1 MLRIPILHWSG
12 IERLIGKKGDTMRIP
27 RRSFFKGLAAGL
39 GLAAAGKM
47 ADAAQSDGAKAQG
60 SGDVEGS
67 GPDPLYE
74 KPQPITM
81 AELKARRAAG
91 VSAVEVS
98 DYSICGYKG
107 ELKPSPPHAD
117 MNPNDSFIIS
127 WQDKPH
133 KVVFCHE
140 ASYDPWME
148 LPNGACLCNQ
158 FFEGNN
164 GYAELFNNNGRKTRN
179 SFVDIVEAGPE
190 RAWVRWNYFCVNMD
204 NDSHPALRGT
214 EDYVAYPNGL
224 MWRRLTY
231 ETMMPGEPNGY
242 SWQPIDFFAAAP
254 NGTEWRDLFPRDDE
268 HKDYLVGSVLDAFST
283 KHYDVFWDDSG
294 KARRVGDA
302 ALLLE
307 ISHSRGLAMV
317 MPFKQ
322 GYLFTILGAA
332 SGFPS
337 EKSQVVDHSFNDTGG
352 WGWGAARW
360 DHWPVGWLNSQTN
373 DYKPGESKYPYSFGP
388 FSHYIVN
395 HPLKDGAKDYKREVN
410 DMDLNRWS
418 ERHVFYTLTGVGQS
432 MESIRKLA
440 RRWLEQNHGCARP
453 ESIAGL

>member
-1 MLRIPILHWSG
+1 M
-12 IERLIGKKGDTMRIP
+12 KMQ
-27 RRSFFKGLAAGL
+27 RRSIFKGLAASL
-39 GLAAAGKM
+39 GLAAA
-47 ADAAQSDGAKAQG
+47 DRIAAAAKPAPAPAET
-60 SGDVEGS
+60 VYAREA
-67 GPDPLYE
+67 GPDPLFV
-74 KPQPITM
+74 KPRPAAM
-81 AELKARRAAG
+81 AQLESHVPHG

-98 DYSICGYKG
+98 DYKICGYQG
-107 ELKPSPPHAD
+107 ELRPSPPHAD
-117 MNPNDSFIIS
+117 MNPNDSVIVS
-127 WQDKPH
+127 WQGKRH

-148 LPNGACLCNQ
+148 LPSGACLCNQ

-179 SFVDIVEAGPE
+179 SFVNIVQSGPE
-190 RAWVRWNYFCVNMD
+190 RAWVRWDYFCVNKD
-204 NDSHPALRGT
+204 DDSHPVLHGT
-214 EDYVAYPNGL
+214 EDYIAYPNGL

-231 ETMMPGEPNGY
+231 TTLLADNPNGY

-254 NGTEWRDLFPRDDE
+254 NGTEWRDLFPRNAE
-268 HKDYLVGSVLDAFST
+268 HNDYFVGSVLDAFSD
-283 KHYDVFWDDSG
+283 KHYDVFWDDNG
-294 KARRVGDA
+294 KARRDGDA

-317 MPFKQ
+317 MPFKE
-322 GYLFTILGAA
+322 GHLFTILGAA

-360 DHWPVGWLNSQTN
+360 DHWPVGWLNSQEH
-373 DYKPGESKYPYSFGP
+373 DYVPGQSKYPYSFGP

-395 HPLKDGAKDYKREVN
+395 RPLKNAAQDYKREAN
-410 DMDLNRWS
+410 DMELNRWS
-418 ERHVFYTLTGVGQS
+418 ERHVYYTLTGMAHD
-432 MESIRKLA
+432 MESIRRLA
-440 RRWLEQNHGCARP
+440 RQWLQQGMACAHP

>member
-1 MLRIPILHWSG
+1 
-12 IERLIGKKGDTMRIP
+12 MRIP
-27 RRSFFKGLAAGL
+27 RRTIFKGLAASL
-39 GLAAAGKM
+39 GLAAAGKV
-47 ADAAQSDGAKAQG
+47 AAAAA
-60 SGDVEGS
+60 VEASATGVATERET

-231 ETMMPGEPNGY
+231 ETMMPGDPNGY

-395 HPLKDGAKDYKREVN
+395 HPLKDAAKDYKREVN
-410 DMDLNRWS
+410 DMDLNRWT
-418 ERHVFYTLTGVGQS
+418 ERHVYYTLTGAARD

-440 RRWLEQNHGCARP
+440 RRWLEQGHGCARP
-453 ESIAGL
+453 ESIAAL

>member
-1 MLRIPILHWSG
+1 
-12 IERLIGKKGDTMRIP
+12 MRIP
-27 RRSFFKGLAAGL
+27 RRSIFKGLAASFGL
-39 GLAAAGKM
+39 MAAGKVG
-47 ADAAQSDGAKAQG
+47 AASEPKPATAAATVAG
-60 SGDVEGS
+60 ET

-74 KPQPITM
+74 KPLPIKM
-81 AELKARRAAG
+81 AELKAHAPAG

-98 DYSICGYKG
+98 DYDVCGYKG

-117 MNPNDSFIIS
+117 MNPNDAIIIS
-127 WQDKPH
+127 WHGKPH
-133 KVVFCHE
+133 RVVFSHE
-140 ASYDPWME
+140 SSYDPWME
-148 LPNGACLCNQ
+148 LPSGASLCNQ

-179 SFVDIVEAGPE
+179 SFVNIVQAGPG
-190 RAWVRWNYFCVNMD
+190 RVWVRWNYFCVNMED
-204 NDSHPALRGT
+204 DSHPALRGT

-231 ETMMPGEPNGY
+231 ETMMPDKPNGY

-254 NGTEWRDLFPRDDE
+254 NGTEWRDLFPRDE
-268 HKDYLVGSVLDAFST
+268 KHGDYLAGTVLDAFSD
-283 KHYDVFWDDSG
+283 KRYDVFWDDNG
-294 KARRVGDA
+294 KPRRNGDA

-307 ISHSRGLAMV
+307 ISHSKGFAMV
-317 MPFKQ
+317 MPFKE

-373 DYKPGESKYPYSFGP
+373 DYKPGVSKYPYSFGP

-395 HPLKDGAKDYKREVN
+395 HPLKDGSKDYVREAN
-410 DMDLNRWS
+410 DMELNRWS
-418 ERHVFYTLTGVGQS
+418 ERHVYYTLTGMARD
-432 MESIRKLA
+432 MESIRRLA
-440 RRWLEQNHGCARP
+440 RRWLEQGHACAKP
-453 ESIAGL
+453 ESIASL

>member
-1 MLRIPILHWSG
+1 
-12 IERLIGKKGDTMRIP
+12 
-27 RRSFFKGLAAGL
+27 
-39 GLAAAGKM
+39 
-47 ADAAQSDGAKAQG
+47 
-60 SGDVEGS
+60 
-67 GPDPLYE
+67 
-74 KPQPITM
+74 
-81 AELKARRAAG
+81 
-91 VSAVEVS
+91 
-98 DYSICGYKG
+98 
-107 ELKPSPPHAD
+107 
-117 MNPNDSFIIS
+117 MNPNDSIIIS
-127 WQDKPH
+127 WRGKPH

-179 SFVDIVEAGPE
+179 SFVNIVQAGPE
-190 RAWVRWNYFCVNMD
+190 RAWVRWNYFCVNKD
-204 NDSHPALRGT
+204 DDSHPALRGT
-214 EDYVAYPNGL
+214 EDYIAYPNGL

-231 ETMMPGEPNGY
+231 ETMMPGDPNGY

-254 NGTEWRDLFPRDDE
+254 NGAEWRDLFPRDAA
-268 HKDYLVGSVLDAFST
+268 HNDYHVGAVLDAFSP
-283 KHYDVFWDDSG
+283 KRYDVFWDDNG

-317 MPFKQ
+317 MPFKE

-360 DHWPVGWLNSQTN
+360 DHWPVGWLNSQEN
-373 DYKPGESKYPYSFGP
+373 DYKPGVSKYPYSFGP

-395 HPLKDGAKDYKREVN
+395 QPLKDGARDYRREAN
-410 DMDLNRWS
+410 DMDLNRWT
-418 ERHVFYTLTGVGQS
+418 ERHVYYTLTG
-432 MESIRKLA
+432 MAHDMASIRRLA
-440 RRWLEQNHGCARP
+440 RHWLEQESACTIP
-453 ESIAGL
+453 ESIEGLSLI

>member
-1 MLRIPILHWSG
+1 LPI
-12 IERLIGKKGDTMRIP
+12 E
-27 RRSFFKGLAAGL
+27 
-39 GLAAAGKM
+39 M
-47 ADAAQSDGAKAQG
+47 ADLPK
-60 SGDVEGS
+60 
-67 GPDPLYE
+67 
-74 KPQPITM
+74 T
-81 AELKARRAAG
+81 RG

-98 DYSICGYKG
+98 DYDICGYKG

-117 MNPNDSFIIS
+117 LNPNDAIIIS
-127 WQDKPH
+127 WQGDTH

-158 FFEGNN
+158 FFEGNS

-179 SFVDIVEAGPE
+179 SFVDIVQASPE
-190 RAWVRWNYFCVNMD
+190 RAWVRWNYFCVNKD
-204 NDSHPALRGT
+204 NDAQPALHGT
-214 EDYVAYPNGL
+214 EDYIAYPNGL

-231 ETMMPGEPNGY
+231 ETLMPDDPNGY
-242 SWQPIDFFAAAP
+242 SWQPIDFFSAVP

-268 HKDYLVGSVLDAFST
+268 HKDYLVCSVLDAFT
-283 KHYDVFWDDSG
+283 EKHYDIFWDDNG

-317 MPFKQ
+317 MPFKA

-352 WGWGAARW
+352 WGWGSARW
-360 DHWPVGWLNSQTN
+360 DHWPVGWLNSQEHE
-373 DYKPGESKYPYSFGP
+373 YKPGVSKYPYSFGP
-388 FSHYIVN
+388 VSHYIVN
-395 HPLKDGAKDYKREVN
+395 KPLRHVAQMKVNDPASDYYREAH

-418 ERHVFYTLTGVGQS
+418 ERHVYYTLTGVARD

-440 RRWLEQNHGCARP
+440 RNWLDQGQACAKP
-453 ESIAGL
+453 ESIEGLHIG